1 MKIKEHRQRMGYS
14 NSKFAIET
22 KLKEE
27 LLELFN
33 EIDIPTSNA
42 NLRKELCDVTI
53 MINALCE
60 LRGWEIEEV
69 IDYGIAINESRMV
82 K

>member
-1 MKIKEHRQRMGYS
+1 MKKIKEHRQRMGYS

-33 EIDIPTSNA
+33 EIDIPTSTA
-42 NLRKELCDVTI
+42 NLRKEIGDVTI
-53 MINALCE
+53 MIEALCN
-60 LRGWEIEEV
+60 LRGWNVEDVLRETIE
-69 IDYGIAINESRMV
+69 INERRV
-82 K
+82 L